1 MPNSK
6 IPMHNSYQLERRTFL
21 AGGIALLAVSS
32 PLRAVAAL
40 TRQQATGLIGQLV
53 NDLNAIINSGKPEKA
68 MYKDFENLLRKYA
81 DLNIIARSSL
91 GAAWRQATPSQRK
104 RYTEAFISYLAAKY
118 GKRFREFIGGKIVVT
133 DTRKVK
139 SGYLV
144 NSTAYLPGQAPFAV
158 DWQVSDRSGKN
169 KMFNLYIEG
178 ISLLA
183 TERTEIGSMLD
194 RRHGNIEKLIVD
206 LKKLG

>member
-6 IPMHNSYQLERRTFL
+6 IPMHNNFQPGRRILL
-21 AGGIALLAVSS
+21 AGGLASLAILS
-32 PLRAVAAL
+32 PLRALAAL
-40 TRQQATGLIGQLV
+40 TRQQAAGLIGQLV

-104 RYTEAFISYLAAKY
+104 RYTEAFISYLAVKY

-194 RRHGNIEKLIVD
+194 KRHGNIEKLIVD
-206 LKKLG
+206 LKNLG

>member
-6 IPMHNSYQLERRTFL
+6 IPMHNNYRLKRRTLL
-21 AGGIALLAVSS
+21 AGGVASLAIWS

-40 TRQQATGLIGQLV
+40 TRQQAAGLIGQLV

-104 RYTEAFISYLAAKY
+104 RYTEAFISYLAVKY